1 MTVRSAISRESGS
14 VVLYFVLFLLIVSA
28 LTAAYQRLVLPT
40 MTVGVASRT
49 LIVRQAC
56 LDSARAAVEA
66 SCRNENKSDKKKGDE
81 WSGCQK
87 LETDHLS
94 VDGVNTLSVDG
105 ANTLPCGQFKI
116 ESASVRDN
124 KTSVTVSFDLM
135 GSTIKRTFLIP
146 KE

>member
-66 SCRNENKSDKKKGDE
+66 SCRNENKSDKEKGDE

-87 LETDHLS
+87 LKTDDHLS
-94 VDGVNTLSVDG
+94 VDGE
-105 ANTLPCGQFKI
+105 NTLPCGQFTI

>member
-66 SCRNENKSDKKKGDE
+66 SCRNENKSD
-81 WSGCQK
+81 WSDCQK
-87 LETDHLS
+87 LKPDDLS
-94 VDGVNTLSVDG
+94 VDEE
-105 ANTLPCGQFKI
+105 NTLPCGRFTIK
-116 ESASVRDN
+116 SSSVQDN

-135 GSTIKRTFLIP
+135 GSTRSKLERTFLIP

>member
-81 WSGCQK
+81 WSDCQK
-87 LETDHLS
+87 LKTGDLS
-94 VDGVNTLSVDG
+94 VDRE
-105 ANTLPCGQFKI
+105 NTLPCGRFTIK
-116 ESASVRDN
+116 SASVQDN

-135 GSTIKRTFLIP
+135 GSTLERTFLIP

>member
-66 SCRNENKSDKKKGDE
+66 SCRNENKKGDE

-87 LETDHLS
+87 LKTDDLS
-94 VDGVNTLSVDG
+94 VKTDDLSVDG
-105 ANTLPCGQFKI
+105 ANTLPCGRFTIK
-116 ESASVRDN
+116 SASVQDN

-135 GSTIKRTFLIP
+135 GSTIERTFLIP
-146 KE
+146 KK

>member
-66 SCRNENKSDKKKGDE
+66 SCRNENKSDKEKGDE

-87 LETDHLS
+87 LKTGVKTGDLS
-94 VDGVNTLSVDG
+94 VAGE
-105 ANTLPCGQFKI
+105 NTLPCGRFTIK
-116 ESASVRDN
+116 SASVQGN
-124 KTSVTVSFDLM
+124 KTSVTVSFRLM
-135 GSTIKRTFLIP
+135 GSTLERTFLIP

>member
-66 SCRNENKSDKKKGDE
+66 SCRNENKSDKKRGDE

-87 LETDHLS
+87 LKTGDLS
-94 VDGVNTLSVDG
+94 VDGE
-105 ANTLPCGQFKI
+105 NTLPCGRFTIK
-116 ESASVRDN
+116 SASVQDN

-135 GSTIKRTFLIP
+135 GSTIERTFLIP